1 MSAKNSLSKTNP
13 ETLANDV
20 FLPALHSAISQAAR
34 QTEDGTMVVNAFVNA
49 FAMVLADLM
58 QGAQPAAALLEG
70 LAQHMK
76 TTADQQPNVKPD

>member
-1 MSAKNSLSKTNP
+1 
-13 ETLANDV
+13 
-20 FLPALHSAISQAAR
+20 
-34 QTEDGTMVVNAFVNA
+34 MVVNAFVNA